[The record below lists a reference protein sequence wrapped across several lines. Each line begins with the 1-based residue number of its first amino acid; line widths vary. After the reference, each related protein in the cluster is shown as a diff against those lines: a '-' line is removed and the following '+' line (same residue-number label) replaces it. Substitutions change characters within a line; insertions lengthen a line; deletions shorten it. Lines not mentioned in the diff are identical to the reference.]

1 MSLTFR
7 LILPQESASPWS
19 HIDNGKNCPELPT
32 VRNYP
37 DFFYT
42 YKRCTN
48 LMTDL
53 NALISYINIRS
64 FACQVKET
72 FLHRVQ

>member
-7 LILPQESASPWS
+7 LPQESASPWS
-19 HIDNGKNCPELPT
+19 HIDNGKNCAELPA

-42 YKRCTN
+42 YIKRCTI

-64 FACQVKET
+64 FACQ
-72 FLHRVQ
+72 LS